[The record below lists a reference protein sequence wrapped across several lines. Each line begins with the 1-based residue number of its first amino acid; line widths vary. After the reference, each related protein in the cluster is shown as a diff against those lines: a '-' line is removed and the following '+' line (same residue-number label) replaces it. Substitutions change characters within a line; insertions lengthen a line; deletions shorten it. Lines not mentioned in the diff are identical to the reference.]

1 MLYDFNK
8 AYKERAFIVLEDG
21 REVEGWFA
29 DGYRIDPK
37 TLNEGLYWYQTR
49 HGESDWSTPLTIV
62 QGGVMVNFCGT
73 FICDVDLELND
84 ETDIKEFGYLCE

>member
-1 MLYDFNK
+1 MLYDFDK
-8 AYKERAFIVLEDG
+8 AYKERAFITLEDG

-29 DGYRIDPK
+29 DGYRINPE
-37 TLNEGLYWYQTR
+37 TLDEGLYWYQTR
-49 HGESDWSTPLTIV
+49 HGDSDWSTPLTIV